1 MDFKNIK
8 FIKTVKGNK
17 LIIGALVLGLMLLI
31 IPWGNLTKS
40 KDRGFSVN
48 AGESTGSVPEFS
60 LRDEER
66 RLETALSKIEGA
78 GNVSVVL
85 TLETGSERRLAT
97 DNDSSR
103 DTDADGSTQVREKSE
118 TVTVSNEAV
127 TVIYV
132 YPRYRGALVI
142 ASGSS
147 SAVKLQITQAVS
159 ALTGLTT
166 DRITVVKGSA

>member
-1 MDFKNIK
+1 MK

-31 IPWGNLTKS
+31 IPWGSFTKS
-40 KDRGFSVN
+40 KTEGISVN
-48 AGESTGSVPEFS
+48 AGESTGSVPQFS

-78 GNVSVVL
+78 GSVSVIL

-97 DNDSSR
+97 DNDNSR

-147 SAVKLQITQAVS
+147 PSVRLQITQAVS
-159 ALTGLTT
+159 ALTGLST
-166 DRITVVKGSA
+166 DRITVVKGRA